1 MADTAL
7 NPAHT
12 ISDILARPLQLYRG
26 LKGDALAKAI
36 AGRLSMAGPGLQLTN
51 LREEIRRK
59 DQEPFTI
66 FKDGSLS
73 LRDGECVSVVGPSG
87 CGKTTLLR
95 VINGL
100 LPRTSGEIYI
110 DGKSAA
116 ELDHELVMGFVFQG
130 ASLLPWRTSLKNV
143 LLGLEGRGANAAEAE
158 NIARKFLDLVGLS
171 GFENHYPHEL
181 SGGMQQR
188 VNLARALA
196 VNPRILLM
204 DEPFAALDA
213 QTRNFMQLEL
223 LRIWRETRKTVIFVT
238 HMIAEAILL
247 SDRVIVFSHRP
258 GTIRSEFQVPLE
270 RPRTMEMRADPRFL
284 ELENILWK
292 QIEAE
297 VNASG
302 GFAQM

>member
-1 MADTAL
+1 MSEPVLELRNLSKEIYRADA
-7 NPAHT
+7 
-12 ISDILARPLQLYRG
+12 D
-26 LKGDALAKAI
+26 
-36 AGRLSMAGPGLQLTN
+36 
-51 LREEIRRK
+51 
-59 DQEPFTI
+59 PFVI
-66 FKDGSLS
+66 FENISLS
-73 LRDGECVSVVGPSG
+73 VRDGEFVSIVGPSG

-100 LPRTSGEIYI
+100 LPYTGGDVLI
-110 DGKSAA
+110 DGKSAS
-116 ELDHELVMGFVFQG
+116 ELDNELLMGFVFQG

-143 LLGLEGRGANAAEAE
+143 LLGVEGRNHTAKEAE
-158 NIARKFLDLVGLS
+158 KIARKFLDLVRLS

-204 DEPFAALDA
+204 DEPFASLDA

-223 LRIWRETRKTVIFVT
+223 LRIWAETKKTVIFVT

-258 GTIRSEFQVPLE
+258 GTIRSEFRVPLA
-270 RPRTMEMRADPRFL
+270 RPRTMEVKSDPRFL
-284 ELENILWK
+284 ELENTVWK
-292 QIEAE
+292 LIEQE

-302 GFAQM
+302 GFATM

>member
-1 MADTAL
+1 MEK
-7 NPAHT
+7 N
-12 ISDILARPLQLYRG
+12 QRG
-26 LKGDALAKAI
+26 GIGMGGPVLELRNLAKEI
-36 AGRLSMAGPGLQLTN
+36 VRPGTSPFVIFQNINLTV
-51 LREEIRRK
+51 
-59 DQEPFTI
+59 
-66 FKDGSLS
+66 
-73 LRDGECVSVVGPSG
+73 RDGEFVSIVGPSG
-87 CGKTTLLR
+87 CGKTTMLR

-100 LPRTSGEIYI
+100 MPASGGDILI
-110 DGKSAA
+110 DGKSARQ
-116 ELDHELVMGFVFQG
+116 LDHELVMGFVFQG

-143 LLGLEGRGANAAEAE
+143 LLGIEGKKEPGKKAEHT
-158 NIARKFLDLVGLS
+158 ARRYLDLVGLS

-196 VNPRILLM
+196 VDPRILLM

-238 HMIAEAILL
+238 HMISEAILL

-258 GTIRSEFQVPLE
+258 GTIRSEFHVPLA
-270 RPRTMEMRADPRFL
+270 RPRTMEVKADQRFL
-284 ELENILWK
+284 ELENTVWK
-292 QIEAE
+292 QIEEE

-302 GFAQM
+302 GFTQM

>member
-1 MADTAL
+1 
-7 NPAHT
+7 
-12 ISDILARPLQLYRG
+12 
-26 LKGDALAKAI
+26 
-36 AGRLSMAGPGLQLTN
+36 MAGPVLELRN
-51 LREEIRRK
+51 LNKEIPRPGG
-59 DQEPFTI
+59 DPFII
-66 FKDGSLS
+66 FKNINLTV
-73 LRDGECVSVVGPSG
+73 RDGEFVSIVGPSG

-100 LPRTSGEIYI
+100 MPHSGGQILI
-110 DGKSAA
+110 DGKSAE
-116 ELDHELVMGFVFQG
+116 ELNQELLMGFVFQG

-143 LLGLEGRGANAAEAE
+143 LLGIEGRGQNAKDAEQS
-158 NIARKFLDLVGLS
+158 ARKHLELVGLS
-171 GFENHYPHEL
+171 GFENYYPHQL

-196 VNPRILLM
+196 VDPRILLM

-258 GTIRSEFQVPLE
+258 GTVRSEFQVPLP
-270 RPRTMEMRADPRFL
+270 RPRTMDIKSDPRFL
-284 ELENILWK
+284 DLENVVWK
-292 QIEAE
+292 QIEEE
-297 VNASG
+297 VNAAG
-302 GFAQM
+302 GFAKL

>member
-1 MADTAL
+1 MGKNERGGIAMGEPAL
-7 NPAHT
+7 ELR
-12 ISDILARPLQLYRG
+12 S
-26 LKGDALAKAI
+26 LAKEI
-36 AGRLSMAGPGLQLTN
+36 IRPGAS
-51 LREEIRRK
+51 
-59 DQEPFTI
+59 PFVI
-66 FKDGSLS
+66 FKNINLTVS
-73 LRDGECVSVVGPSG
+73 DGEFVSIVGPSG
-87 CGKTTLLR
+87 CGKTTMLR

-100 LPRTSGEIYI
+100 LPASGGEILI
-110 DGKSAA
+110 GGKSAQQ
-116 ELDHELVMGFVFQG
+116 LDHELVMGFVFQG

-143 LLGLEGRGANAAEAE
+143 LLGIEGKKQSGKDAERT
-158 NIARKFLDLVGLS
+158 ARRYLDLVGLS

-196 VNPRILLM
+196 VDPRILLM

-238 HMIAEAILL
+238 HMISEAILL

-258 GTIRSEFQVPLE
+258 GTIRSEFRVPLP
-270 RPRTMEMRADPRFL
+270 RPRTMEAKSDPHFL
-284 ELENILWK
+284 QLENTVWK
-292 QIEAE
+292 QIEEE

>member
-1 MADTAL
+1 
-7 NPAHT
+7 
-12 ISDILARPLQLYRG
+12 
-26 LKGDALAKAI
+26 
-36 AGRLSMAGPGLQLTN
+36 MAGPVLELRN
-51 LREEIRRK
+51 LNKEIPRNG
-59 DQEPFTI
+59 QTPFQI
-66 FKDGSLS
+66 FRDLNLS
-73 LRDGECVSVVGPSG
+73 LREGEFVSIIGPSG
-87 CGKTTLLR
+87 CGKTTMLR
-95 VINGL
+95 VVNGL
-100 LPRTSGEIYI
+100 MPRSGGEIFI
-110 DGKSAA
+110 DGKSA
-116 ELDHELVMGFVFQG
+116 EDLDHELVMGFVFQG
-130 ASLLPWRTSLKNV
+130 ASLLPWRTALKNV
-143 LLGLEGRGANAAEAE
+143 LLGLERGTGPKDAEQT
-158 NIARKFLDLVGLS
+158 ARKYLDLVGLS

-223 LRIWRETRKTVIFVT
+223 LRIWSETKKTVIFVT

-258 GTIRSEFQVPLE
+258 GTIRSEFKVPLE

-284 ELENILWK
+284 ELENVLWK
-292 QIEAE
+292 QIEEE

>member
-1 MADTAL
+1 MTEV
-7 NPAHT
+7 
-12 ISDILARPLQLYRG
+12 
-26 LKGDALAKAI
+26 
-36 AGRLSMAGPGLQLTN
+36 AGPVLELKR
-51 LREEIRRK
+51 LHKEIPRRG
-59 DQEPFTI
+59 QAPFQI
-66 FKDGSLS
+66 FRDVNLS
-73 LRDGECVSVVGPSG
+73 LREGEFVSLIGPSG

-95 VINGL
+95 VVNGL
-100 LPRTSGEIYI
+100 VPRTSGEILI
-110 DGKSAA
+110 DGKAA
-116 ELDHELVMGFVFQG
+116 EQLDHELVMGFVFQG

-143 LLGLEGRGANAAEAE
+143 LLGLEGRHPNPREAE
-158 NIARKFLDLVGLS
+158 QIAKKYLDLVGLS
-171 GFENHYPHEL
+171 GFEKHYPHEL

-196 VNPRILLM
+196 VDPRILLM

-223 LRIWRETRKTVIFVT
+223 LRIWSETQKTVIFVT

-258 GTIRSEFQVPLE
+258 GTIRSEFKVPLE
-270 RPRTMEMRADPRFL
+270 RPRTMEMRADRRFL

-292 QIEAE
+292 QIEEE

-302 GFAQM
+302 GFTQM

>member
-1 MADTAL
+1 MSVPVL
-7 NPAHT
+7 ELRNLQKE
-12 ISDILARPLQLYRG
+12 IYRP
-26 LKGDALAKAI
+26 DA
-36 AGRLSMAGPGLQLTN
+36 
-51 LREEIRRK
+51 
-59 DQEPFTI
+59 EPFVI
-66 FKDGSLS
+66 FQNINLS
-73 LRDGECVSVVGPSG
+73 VRDGEFISIVGPSG

-100 LPRTSGEIYI
+100 LPHTGGDILI

-116 ELDHELVMGFVFQG
+116 EIKDQLVMGFVFQG

-143 LLGLEGRGANAAEAE
+143 LLGVEGRNQGGKEAE
-158 NIARKFLDLVGLS
+158 KIARKFLELVRLS

-196 VNPRILLM
+196 VDPRILLM

-223 LRIWRETRKTVIFVT
+223 LRIWRQTRKTVIFVT
-238 HMIAEAILL
+238 HMISEAILL

-258 GTIRSEFQVPLE
+258 GTIRAEFTVPLE
-270 RPRTMEMRADPRFL
+270 RPRTMDVKADPRFL
-284 ELENILWK
+284 ELENTLWK
-292 QIEAE
+292 LIEQE

-302 GFAQM
+302 GFASM

>member
-1 MADTAL
+1 
-7 NPAHT
+7 
-12 ISDILARPLQLYRG
+12 
-26 LKGDALAKAI
+26 
-36 AGRLSMAGPGLQLTN
+36 MAGPVLELRN
-51 LREEIRRK
+51 LNKEIPRPGE
-59 DQEPFTI
+59 EPFII
-66 FKDGSLS
+66 FKNINLTV
-73 LRDGECVSVVGPSG
+73 RDGEFVSIVGPSG

-100 LPRTSGEIYI
+100 MPHSGGQILI
-110 DGKSAA
+110 DGKSAKEVNQ
-116 ELDHELVMGFVFQG
+116 ELLMGFVFQG

-143 LLGLEGRGANAAEAE
+143 LLGVEGRRQNAKDAEQS
-158 NIARKFLDLVGLS
+158 ARKYLELVGLS
-171 GFENHYPHEL
+171 GFEKYYPHQL

-196 VNPRILLM
+196 VDPRILLM

-258 GTIRSEFQVPLE
+258 GTVRSEFQVPLP
-270 RPRTMEMRADPRFL
+270 RPRTMDIKSDPRFL
-284 ELENILWK
+284 DLENVVWK
-292 QIEAE
+292 QIEEE
-297 VNASG
+297 VNAAG
-302 GFAQM
+302 GFAKL

>member
-1 MADTAL
+1 
-7 NPAHT
+7 
-12 ISDILARPLQLYRG
+12 
-26 LKGDALAKAI
+26 
-36 AGRLSMAGPGLQLTN
+36 MAGPVLELKN
-51 LREEIRRK
+51 LCKEIPRK
-59 DQEPFTI
+59 DRESFTI
-66 FKDGSLS
+66 FTNVNLS
-73 LRDGECVSVVGPSG
+73 LHDGEFVSVVGPSG

-100 LPRTSGEIYI
+100 LPHTTGEIYI
-110 DGKSAA
+110 DGKAA
-116 ELDHELVMGFVFQG
+116 ADWDHELVMGFVFQG
-130 ASLLPWRTSLKNV
+130 ASLLPWRTGLKNV
-143 LLGLEGRGANAAEAE
+143 LLGLEGRGHSVKEAE
-158 NIARKFLDLVGLS
+158 QTARKYLDLVGLS

-258 GTIRSEFQVPLE
+258 GTIRSEFPVPLE
-270 RPRTMEMRADPRFL
+270 RPRNMEMRADPRFL
-284 ELENILWK
+284 ELENILRK

>member
-1 MADTAL
+1 
-7 NPAHT
+7 
-12 ISDILARPLQLYRG
+12 
-26 LKGDALAKAI
+26 
-36 AGRLSMAGPGLQLTN
+36 MAGPVLELKN
-51 LREEIRRK
+51 LHKEIPR
-59 DQEPFTI
+59 QGSEPFTI
-66 FKDGSLS
+66 FKNINLS
-73 LRDGECVSVVGPSG
+73 LRDGEFLSVVGPSG
-87 CGKTTLLR
+87 CGKTTMLR

-100 LPRTSGEIYI
+100 MPRTSGEILI
-110 DGKSAA
+110 DGKAAA

-143 LLGLEGRGANAAEAE
+143 LLGLEGRGTGQETE
-158 NIARKFLDLVGLS
+158 KTARHYLNLVGLA

-247 SDRVIVFSHRP
+247 SDRVVVFTHRP
-258 GTIRSEFQVPLE
+258 GTVRSEFQVPLE

>member
-1 MADTAL
+1 
-7 NPAHT
+7 
-12 ISDILARPLQLYRG
+12 
-26 LKGDALAKAI
+26 
-36 AGRLSMAGPGLQLTN
+36 MAGPVLELRN
-51 LREEIRRK
+51 LNKELPRK
-59 DQEPFTI
+59 DREPFII
-66 FKDGSLS
+66 FKDINLS
-73 LRDGECVSVVGPSG
+73 LRDGEFVSVVGPSG
-87 CGKTTLLR
+87 CGKTTMLR

-100 LPRTSGEIYI
+100 MPRTAGEILI
-110 DGKSAA
+110 DGKSA
-116 ELDHELVMGFVFQG
+116 EDLDHELVMGFVFQG
-130 ASLLPWRTSLKNV
+130 ASLLPWRTSLRNV
-143 LLGLEGRGANAAEAE
+143 LLGLEGRGHDPKEAQQNARRYLE
-158 NIARKFLDLVGLS
+158 LVGLS

-223 LRIWRETRKTVIFVT
+223 LRIWRETKKTVIFVT

-258 GTIRSEFQVPLE
+258 GTIRSEFQVPLP
-270 RPRTMEMRADPRFL
+270 RPRNLEMRSDPRFL
-284 ELENILWK
+284 ELENVVWK

>member
-1 MADTAL
+1 
-7 NPAHT
+7 
-12 ISDILARPLQLYRG
+12 
-26 LKGDALAKAI
+26 
-36 AGRLSMAGPGLQLTN
+36 MAGPVLELRNLNKEIPRPGL
-51 LREEIRRK
+51 
-59 DQEPFTI
+59 EPFVI
-66 FKDGSLS
+66 FQDINLTV
-73 LRDGECVSVVGPSG
+73 RDGEFVSIIGPSG

-95 VINGL
+95 VVNGL
-100 LPRTSGEIYI
+100 LPNSGGQILI
-110 DGKSAA
+110 DGKSA
-116 ELDHELVMGFVFQG
+116 DKVNHELLMGFVFQG
-130 ASLLPWRTSLKNV
+130 ASLLPWRTSLRNV
-143 LLGLEGRGANAAEAE
+143 LLGLEGRGSNAKAAEQT
-158 NIARKFLDLVGLS
+158 ARKYLELVGLS
-171 GFENHYPHEL
+171 KFENHYPHEL

-196 VNPRILLM
+196 VDPRILLM

-247 SDRVIVFSHRP
+247 SDRIIVFSHRP
-258 GTIRSEFQVPLE
+258 GTIRSEFPVPLP
-270 RPRTMEMRADPRFL
+270 RPRTMEIKSDPRFL

-292 QIEAE
+292 QIEEE

>member
-1 MADTAL
+1 MSFSA
-7 NPAHT
+7 
-12 ISDILARPLQLYRG
+12 S
-26 LKGDALAKAI
+26 KGEIGIRQGSGA
-36 AGRLSMAGPGLQLTN
+36 AGR
-51 LREEIRRK
+51 K
-59 DQEPFTI
+59 
-66 FKDGSLS
+66 
-73 LRDGECVSVVGPSG
+73 
-87 CGKTTLLR
+87 
-95 VINGL
+95 
-100 LPRTSGEIYI
+100 Y
-110 DGKSAA
+110 
-116 ELDHELVMGFVFQG
+116 
-130 ASLLPWRTSLKNV
+130 
-143 LLGLEGRGANAAEAE
+143 LE
-158 NIARKFLDLVGLS
+158 LVGLS

-196 VNPRILLM
+196 INPRILLM

-247 SDRVIVFSHRP
+247 SDRIVVFTHRP
-258 GTIRSEFQVPLE
+258 GTIRSEFPVPLE
-270 RPRTMEMRADPRFL
+270 RPRTMEVKSDPKFL

-292 QIEAE
+292 QIEPE

>member
-1 MADTAL
+1 
-7 NPAHT
+7 
-12 ISDILARPLQLYRG
+12 
-26 LKGDALAKAI
+26 
-36 AGRLSMAGPGLQLTN
+36 MAGPVLE
-51 LREEIRRK
+51 LRDLHKEIPRPGG
-59 DQEPFTI
+59 DPFVI
-66 FKDGSLS
+66 FKNINLTV
-73 LRDGECVSVVGPSG
+73 RDGEFVSIVGPSG
-87 CGKTTLLR
+87 CGKTTMLR

-100 LPRTSGEIYI
+100 MPHSGGQILI
-110 DGKSAA
+110 DGRTA
-116 ELDHELVMGFVFQG
+116 EEVNQELLMGFVFQG

-143 LLGLEGRGANAAEAE
+143 LLGVEGRGRNAHDAEQS
-158 NIARKFLDLVGLS
+158 ARKYLDLVGLT
-171 GFENHYPHEL
+171 GFENYYPHEL

-258 GTIRSEFQVPLE
+258 GTVRSEFHVPLP
-270 RPRTMEMRADPRFL
+270 RPRTMDIKSDPRFL
-284 ELENILWK
+284 ELENVVWK
-292 QIEAE
+292 QIEEE

-302 GFAQM
+302 GFAKL

>member
-1 MADTAL
+1 
-7 NPAHT
+7 
-12 ISDILARPLQLYRG
+12 
-26 LKGDALAKAI
+26 
-36 AGRLSMAGPGLQLTN
+36 MAGPVLELRN
-51 LREEIRRK
+51 LHKEIPRK
-59 DQEPFTI
+59 GREPFTI
-66 FKDGSLS
+66 FKNLNLS
-73 LRDGECVSVVGPSG
+73 LRDGEFVSVVGPSG
-87 CGKTTLLR
+87 CGKTTMLR

-100 LPRTSGEIYI
+100 MPSSGGEILI
-110 DGKSAA
+110 DGKAAA

-143 LLGLEGRGANAAEAE
+143 LLGLEGRGQNTGEAE
-158 NIARKFLDLVGLS
+158 KTARKFLDLVGLS

-196 VNPRILLM
+196 VDPRILLM

-223 LRIWRETRKTVIFVT
+223 LRIWAKTKKTVIFIT

-247 SDRVIVFSHRP
+247 SDRIIVFSHRP
-258 GTIRSEFQVPLE
+258 GTIRSEFQVPLS
-270 RPRTMEMRADPRFL
+270 RPRTMEMRSDPRFL
-284 ELENILWK
+284 ELENVVWK
-292 QIEAE
+292 QIEEE